1 MHVHIQEDHVPSILH
16 APGRESLLRHQVID
30 IHIFISG
37 SFLHQEG
44 VNEALEGG
52 KSVLSDLEV
61 CKD

>member
-1 MHVHIQEDHVPSILH
+1 MSRPYSMHLEGNRSW
-16 APGRESLLRHQVID
+16 RYRVID
-30 IHIFISG
+30 IHIFISD

-44 VNEALEGG
+44 VIEALEGG

>member
-1 MHVHIQEDHVPSILH
+1 MCIYRRIMSRPYSMHLEGNRSW
-16 APGRESLLRHQVID
+16 RYRVID
-30 IHIFISG
+30 IHVFISG

-44 VNEALEGG
+44 VIEALEGG